1 MDEYEKYEAE
11 CEKVRAEN
19 KKLLDEFEGWLKSSR
34 LSDKTIRTHLQN
46 IDFYINHYLLY
57 EDVIK
62 PENGAHGV
70 DMFLGYWFIR
80 KAMWASPSTIKSN
93 AASLKKFYSFLL
105 EKNLIDRD
113 DLEDL
118 KESIK
123 EGIPEWIEKAEIY

>member
-1 MDEYEKYEAE
+1 MDDYEKYEAE
-11 CEKVRAEN
+11 CEKIRAEN
-19 KKLLDEFEGWLKSSR
+19 EKLLEEFEGWLKNSG
-34 LSDKTIRTHLQN
+34 LSLKTIRSHSYN

-57 EDVIK
+57 EDVTK

-70 DMFLGYWFIR
+70 SMYLGYWFIR

-105 EKNLIDRD
+105 EKNLIDNE
-113 DLEDL
+113 DLDDL

-123 EGIPEWIEKAEIY
+123 EGIPEWIEKAKI